1 MRLVSICPSNTEL
14 AAYLG
19 LTSSLVGVDNYSD
32 WPEDIQTLSR
42 LGSDLDIDM
51 EKVEQLQPDLVLASL
66 SVPGMERNIEELKK
80 RNIPFVIVPNPKTL
94 TEVGESILFVG
105 EATNTSDKANQ
116 LFKKYNRFLEKY
128 QSLCKQVE
136 KPATLYWEWWAKPI
150 FTPGATNWI
159 TEISKLAGGRNIFED
174 MPQASVKTD
183 WEEIVQR
190 NPDVICF
197 IWVGVHKEKVN
208 PKVIL
213 KRHGVEKIEAIK
225 NNHLYILDEPLFCR
239 PSPRLLLGLSKIAS
253 ILHPD
258 IYPEFTVNID
268 PLLDE
273 EVEFHF

>member
-1 MRLVSICPSNTEL
+1 MRLISICPSNTEL

-32 WPEDIQTLSR
+32 WPEDIQTLPR

-51 EKVEQLQPDLVLASL
+51 DKVEKLQPDLVLASL

-80 RNIPFVIVPNPKTL
+80 RNIPYVIVPNPKTL

-105 EATNTSDKANQ
+105 EVTNTSDKANQ
-116 LFKKYNRFLEKY
+116 LFKKYNHFLENY
-128 QSLCKQVE
+128 RSLCKQVE
-136 KPATLYWEWWAKPI
+136 KPANLYWEWWAKPI

-174 MPQASVKTD
+174 MPQSSVKTH

-190 NPDVICF
+190 NPDVICV

-213 KRHGVEKIEAIK
+213 KRPEVEKMEAIK
-225 NNHLYILDEPLFCR
+225 NNQLYILDEPLFCR

-258 IYPEFTVNID
+258 IYPEFNENND

-273 EVEFHF
+273 EVEFHI